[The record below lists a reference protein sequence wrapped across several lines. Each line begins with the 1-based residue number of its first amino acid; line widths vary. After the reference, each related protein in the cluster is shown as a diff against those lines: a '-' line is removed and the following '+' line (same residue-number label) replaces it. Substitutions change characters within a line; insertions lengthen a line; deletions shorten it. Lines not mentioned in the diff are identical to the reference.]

1 MSAKNQKAIEDLARK
16 LEPEFWQVSRDED
29 SVKLKELQDR
39 GMTVEPMNAA
49 VIKEMLSEGR
59 KFWKPFTDSV
69 SGSGPIL
76 QQFLKATGKS

>member
-1 MSAKNQKAIEDLARK
+1 LSAKNQKAIEDLARK

-76 QQFLKATGKS
+76 QQFLEATGKS